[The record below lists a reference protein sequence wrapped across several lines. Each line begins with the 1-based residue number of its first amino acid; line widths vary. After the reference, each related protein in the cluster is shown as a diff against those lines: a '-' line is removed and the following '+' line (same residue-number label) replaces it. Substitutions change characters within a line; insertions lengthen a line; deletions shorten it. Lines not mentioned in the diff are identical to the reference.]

1 MGSLRSMGDRRSH
14 VRLEVVGALWGTL
27 QAVKP
32 TRVLDLSPTGAL
44 IASPTPLPPDT
55 IQSVRLTVEGEDLT
69 IEARVRHVREVSNPP
84 QPPVYHVGL
93 EFLSRLTIG

>member
-1 MGSLRSMGDRRSH
+1 MGDRRSH

-27 QAVKP
+27 QTVKP

-55 IQSVRLTVEGEDLT
+55 IQSVRLTIEGEEVTL
-69 IEARVRHVREVSNPP
+69 EASVSNSC
-84 QPPVYHVGL
+84 HA
-93 EFLSRLTIG
+93 